1 MNKELKKELEEIAPM
16 LSNLPK
22 NDLKAPEGYFSSFSD
37 RMLDRIKAEES
48 QPSKSLVFPITNFT
62 KYLAAAVVLF
72 FMGLSIYIFK
82 INNEVKMNST
92 TEQAMSTEDIYL
104 SEIDEA
110 TLVEFTAN
118 DNIKIDVK
126 SNIDEYQEYIDEETI
141 IEEL

>member
-1 MNKELKKELEEIAPM
+1 M
-16 LSNLPK
+16 L
-22 NDLKAPEGYFSSFSD
+22 
-37 RMLDRIKAEES
+37 
-48 QPSKSLVFPITNFT
+48 
-62 KYLAAAVVLF
+62 
-72 FMGLSIYIFK
+72 
-82 INNEVKMNST
+82 
-92 TEQAMSTEDIYL
+92 STEDIYL